1 MESSHLLILIVVLG
15 LIWSII
21 DIKKSY
27 FNYKNAPSYH
37 TISEFYRNIG
47 IIAFAIITFIL
58 YLLGYIE
65 I

>member
-1 MESSHLLILIVVLG
+1 MKSIHLLILIVVLS
-15 LIWSII
+15 LLWSVI
-21 DIKKSY
+21 DMKKSY

-37 TISEFYRNIG
+37 TISAFYRNIG
-47 IIAFAIITFIL
+47 IIVFAIITFII